1 MILRS
6 LKWDPKTGPP
16 KICVGDIFWMRG
28 GPFRKKGSNDV
39 FSLFSSSPPKHI
51 DYSYL
56 RTPTG
61 WLLRTKYPSIL
72 SLLTTDLDPFEWLA
86 MSATASKRLHRRQGR
101 GGARTMTQIIQFL
114 IRSVT
119 KDVEEDPTSSS
130 VVHLPFATGHV
141 PLGQMMPPP
150 PLQIISAAAA
160 RGKGARWG
168 FFLPLNLFW
177 ICRNGRAG
185 CKSNSILQC
194 SNYACKS
201 RCWESE
207 SDFWPWVNSRNHA
220 EFPFLFGFK
229 QFKMTPKWIMNDTN
243 STDVDLWRQ
252 LSQ

>member
-1 MILRS
+1 MG
-6 LKWDPKTGPP
+6 PKNRTTQNLCWWHFLNERRPLQ
-16 KICVGDIFWMRG
+16 
-28 GPFRKKGSNDV
+28 KKGLQWCLLLV
-39 FSLFSSSPPKHI
+39 LFIPAQAHRLLISPHPHGLI
-51 DYSYL
+51 VTYY
-56 RTPTG
+56 G
-61 WLLRTKYPSIL
+61 KYPSIL